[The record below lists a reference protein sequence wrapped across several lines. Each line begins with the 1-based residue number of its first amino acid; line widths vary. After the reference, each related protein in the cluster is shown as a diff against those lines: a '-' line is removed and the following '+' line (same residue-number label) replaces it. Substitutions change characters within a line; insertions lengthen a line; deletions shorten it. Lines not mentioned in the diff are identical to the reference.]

1 MAHVRDTGMNGT
13 TYLIAVIGVMTAAT
27 FFTRVLPFALLRN
40 MADHPLLLFLGRYTP
55 PAIMTILVLYSLRGI
70 DLTAAPFGA
79 PELTASLITVTLHL
93 WLRNT
98 LLSIFSG
105 TAFYMFVVQ
114 TGVFI

>member
-1 MAHVRDTGMNGT
+1 
-13 TYLIAVIGVMTAAT
+13 
-27 FFTRVLPFALLRN
+27 
-40 MADHPLLLFLGRYTP
+40 
-55 PAIMTILVLYSLRGI
+55 VLYSLRGI

-93 WLRNT
+93 WLRHT

-114 TGVFI
+114 TGFFI